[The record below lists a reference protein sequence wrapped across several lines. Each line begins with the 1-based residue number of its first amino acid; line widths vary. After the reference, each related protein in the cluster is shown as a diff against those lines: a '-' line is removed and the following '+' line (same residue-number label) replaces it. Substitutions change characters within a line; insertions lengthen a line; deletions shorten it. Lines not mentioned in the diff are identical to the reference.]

1 MKFNPARRASKNKER
16 PSSTF
21 AADIGLSGGTGG
33 GGIQSGS
40 RQPKAVAAS
49 GEVVRRPADC
59 PCPCGP
65 PVAQP
70 ATPTRSAIASR
81 AVRDLMAEPSPL
93 GQPRGESP
101 LETGRTP
108 DHLPLRRGRV
118 KQSRPARE
126 ERDHAPERQERAE
139 IGRAVELTT
148 TDPPHETTHCALS

>member
-59 PCPCGP
+59 PCPYGP

-81 AVRDLMAEPSPL
+81 AVRDLMADLLRSASPGARAL
-93 GQPRGESP
+93 
-101 LETGRTP
+101 
-108 DHLPLRRGRV
+108 
-118 KQSRPARE
+118 SRPAEHPIIFRYAAE
-126 ERDHAPERQERAE
+126 GSSSRVRPGKNVITRRSGRSERLPFPGNGTILADEPR
-139 IGRAVELTT
+139 
-148 TDPPHETTHCALS
+148 